1 MDTSSFSDIQQTY
14 PDAELLPV
22 GGSTCDCYRV
32 RLYGK
37 LHFLKRLKP
46 ELRTDPRYVSALQ
59 KEFETGYRL
68 DHPHLVRYVSKGE
81 DYLLTE
87 YVDGENL
94 KSFVTNHP
102 DYFKSRK
109 HTDRFLSQLLDVVDY
124 LHQHQ
129 IVHLDL
135 KPENIL
141 ITRIGHEV
149 KLTDL
154 GYCYTDTYPDTTGY
168 TNTYA
173 APEQL
178 STLNSPPDPKGR
190 LLPKGTQEFSIQTDI
205 YAIGKILQ
213 TLFGS
218 PIKSKVIARCTAADP
233 SDRYQSV
240 EELQSALKRTVP
252 RMSLLLLLVVLIG
265 LTTALF
271 LFFQKPAETT
281 TVIVETQSERP
292 ADSVSHSPKPDTV
305 LHFHKTVVT
314 SSPELM
320 PVASKQI
327 SQQQS
332 SLRKLSDAEESDIR
346 KITLAIARP
355 IYQKKVKPFVSRIMQ
370 GDFDDRFP
378 YITPVT
384 DSLSIV
390 CNEANQEVLATLRKK
405 DLKSNYSDVPA
416 EDINTEILHAIG
428 EAEHYYSQ
436 LSLRHF
442 YPKTKLPSDPFGE

>member
-1 MDTSSFSDIQQTY
+1 MDTSSFSDIQQNY

-22 GGSTCDCYRV
+22 GGGTCDCYRV

-68 DHPHLVRYVSKGE
+68 DHPHLVRYVSKGD

-87 YVDGENL
+87 YVDGETL
-94 KSFVTNHP
+94 TQFAASHP
-102 DYFKSRK
+102 EYFKTRK
-109 HTDRFLSQLLDVVDY
+109 NADRFLRQLLDVVGY

-154 GYCYTDTYPDTTGY
+154 GYCYADTYTDTMGHTDK
-168 TNTYA
+168 YA

-178 STLNSPPDPKGR
+178 NVS
-190 LLPKGTQEFSIQTDI
+190 SIVDARTDI

-213 TLFGS
+213 NLPNS
-218 PIKSKVIARCTAADP
+218 HIYNKVIARCTATDP
-233 SDRYQSV
+233 SNRYQSI

-252 RMSLLLLLVVLIG
+252 RMSLLLLMVVAIG
-265 LTTALF
+265 LMTALF
-271 LFFQKPAETT
+271 LFFQKPTKAT
-281 TVIVETQSERP
+281 TVIDETLSEEP
-292 ADSVSHSPKPDTV
+292 TDSASHSHKPDTV
-305 LHFHKTVVT
+305 ANFHKTVVT
-314 SSPELM
+314 SSPEQT
-320 PVASKQI
+320 PIVPKQI
-327 SQQQS
+327 PQQQS
-332 SLRKLSDAEESDIR
+332 TLRELTDSEKAEIR
-346 KITLAIARP
+346 RITLDILHP
-355 IYQKKVKPFVSRIMQ
+355 IYQRRVEPLVKSIIQ
-370 GDFDDRFP
+370 GNFDDRKHS
-378 YITPVT
+378 YSQISDTITK
-384 DSLSIV
+384 I
-390 CNEANQEVLATLRKK
+390 CIEADQEVYAGLRKV
-405 DLKSNYSDVPA
+405 DINGMYPDVPKV
-416 EDINTEILHAIG
+416 DVNTVFLIAIG

-436 LSLRHF
+436 LALRHF
-442 YPKTKLPSDPFGE
+442 YPKTKLPPDPFGK

>member
-1 MDTSSFSDIQQTY
+1 MDTSSFSDIQQSF

-68 DHPHLVRYVSKGE
+68 DHPHLVRYISKGD

-87 YVDGENL
+87 YVDGETL
-94 KSFVTNHP
+94 AQFAANHP
-102 DYFKSRK
+102 EYFKSRK
-109 HTDRFLSQLLDVVDY
+109 QTDRFLSQLLDVVGY

-154 GYCYTDTYPDTTGY
+154 GYCYADAYTDTMGHTDK
-168 TNTYA
+168 YA

-178 STLNSPPDPKGR
+178 NGS
-190 LLPKGTQEFSIQTDI
+190 SIVDARTDI

-213 TLFGS
+213 NLPNS
-218 PIKSKVIARCTAADP
+218 HIYNKVIARCTATDP
-233 SDRYQSV
+233 SNRYQSI

-252 RMSLLLLLVVLIG
+252 RMSLLLLMVVAIG
-265 LTTALF
+265 LMTALF
-271 LFFQKPAETT
+271 LFFQKPTKAT
-281 TVIVETQSERP
+281 TVIDETLSEQP
-292 ADSVSHSPKPDTV
+292 TDSASHSHKPDTV
-305 LHFHKTVVT
+305 ANFHKTVVT
-314 SSPELM
+314 SSPEQT
-320 PVASKQI
+320 PIVPKQI
-327 SQQQS
+327 PQQQS
-332 SLRKLSDAEESDIR
+332 ALRELTDSEKAEIR
-346 KITLAIARP
+346 RITLDILHP
-355 IYQKKVKPFVSRIMQ
+355 IYQRRVEPLVKSIIQ
-370 GDFDDRFP
+370 GNFDDRKHS
-378 YITPVT
+378 YSQISDTITK
-384 DSLSIV
+384 I
-390 CNEANQEVLATLRKK
+390 CIEADQEVYAGLRK
-405 DLKSNYSDVPA
+405 V
-416 EDINTEILHAIG
+416 DINGMYPEVPEVDVNTVFLHAIG

-436 LSLRHF
+436 LAFRHF
-442 YPKTKLPSDPFGE
+442 YPKTKLPPDPFTE